1 MSSRYELS
9 ADGSY
14 QRVRDGPV
22 RVTLV
27 LTVLH
32 VTSPNL
38 PQVLQ
43 QPNPT
48 HTHCPCPPQ
57 AKLSCVEL
65 RCHPPDCSPVPT
77 SRALRIPRVPCLLP
91 PTSCLLPPA
100 SCHLWHGTH
109 LRSTAHASSPTSYLL
124 PPTSYF
130 LPPVACYTQVPSQ
143 FTSPH
148 STPPPTS
155 FLPPCTLLR

>member
-91 PTSCLLPPA
+91 PASYLLPPA
-100 SCHLWHGTH
+100 TCGMV
-109 LRSTAHASSPTSYLL
+109 PTSEALHMPHLL
-124 PPTSYF
+124 PPTSYLLLPTSCPLWHATHRSRPNSPHLTPLHL
-130 LPPVACYTQVPSQ
+130 LPPSCHLVHY
-143 FTSPH
+143 
-148 STPPPTS
+148 
-155 FLPPCTLLR
+155 